1 MKFIYDKLIRNINR
15 DNLEM
20 TVLVGIFLLSLI
32 GLTPVA
38 KADDNEITIKQE
50 GDNFELDITQ
60 IGWDNIVSQWI
71 ASEKIDGDD
80 NEIIIK
86 QSRDRGTSTEP
97 NEIEIRR
104 IWGDGNTLKL
114 GQGYQVGTNGNFS
127 RDYAE
132 YGDTFAHLNITGD
145 NNNILMTQRTN
156 SNSSGHEYWLHL
168 EGDDNDIYTVQRE
181 GGSQYINLDIYND
194 GNDVDLRQTNNGD
207 HYMSVILRGTEPT
220 NITVYQNGWNNKS
233 YSVTN
238 YCYTA
243 GGCSINVTQGN

>member
-1 MKFIYDKLIRNINR
+1 MVDILKRFLIIIGAIIIGT
-15 DNLEM
+15 LSIPM
-20 TVLVGIFLLSLI
+20 IF
-32 GLTPVA
+32 
-38 KADDNEITIKQE
+38 ADDNQITIEQE
-50 GDNFELDITQ
+50 GDDFDLDITQ
-60 IGWDNIVSQWI
+60 IGYNNIIKQWT
-71 ASEKIDGDD
+71 ASEGIDGDD
-80 NEIIIK
+80 NVIIIK
-86 QSRDRGTSTEP
+86 QANDRSASGDQ
-97 NEIEIRR
+97 NILEIRR
-104 IWGDGNTLKL
+104 VWGDGNTLKL

>member
-1 MKFIYDKLIRNINR
+1 MVF
-15 DNLEM
+15 
-20 TVLVGIFLLSLI
+20 
-32 GLTPVA
+32 
-38 KADDNEITIKQE
+38 ADDNEITIKQE

-60 IGWDNIVSQWI
+60 IGYRNVVKQWT
-71 ASEKIDGDD
+71 ASEGIDGVD
-80 NEIIIK
+80 NTIIIK
-86 QSRDRGTSTEP
+86 QARDRGNGTGQ
-97 NEIEIRR
+97 NIIELRR
-104 IWGDGNTLKL
+104 VWGDGNTLKL
-114 GQGYQVGTNGNFS
+114 GQGYQVGTNGNFT

-156 SNSSGHEYWLHL
+156 SSSAGHEYWLHL

-194 GNDVDLRQTNNGD
+194 GNDVDLRQLNAGD
-207 HYMSVILRGTEPT
+207 HYMSVILRGTEST
-220 NITVYQNGWNNKS
+220 DITVLQNGWNNKS

-243 GGCSINVTQGN
+243 GGCTINVSQGN